1 MVSSK
6 AVDSVL
12 DSVPCGFARFESSGR
27 IIQVN
32 TTLCDWINR
41 SKQDLIGKNVSFF
54 LPKSGQIFW
63 QSHIMPELK
72 LKGKLEECYFK
83 LSTAKKQRIPVL
95 ANFRCSCQ
103 SKEEYDVVLFRI
115 QKRYQLEDALIE
127 AKRKADLATKA
138 LQYSNETLTRF
149 AGMVA
154 HDLKAPI
161 RNMKRLA
168 EFIIEDYQDLL
179 DEDGQSLLQKLQNAA
194 NRGTYFI
201 DRLLEYASLNKDH
214 HQFTEVDLN
223 QAFDN
228 ACNNLIDEAS
238 ASININSLP
247 TIWGNQTQLEQLFQ
261 NLLGNAIKYRH
272 KDRPL
277 AIEIS
282 ATQSKDRAWR
292 ISVIDNGIGVAPQNR
307 ERIFGMM
314 TRLHGQ
320 EYEGAGIGLATCK
333 WIVDNHQGTIGVES
347 NDSEGSNF
355 YFILPATS
363 QSNVYPAAPSQKF
376 RPLKNRQ

>member
-1 MVSSK
+1 MEKSK
-6 AVDSVL
+6 NAVDSIL
-12 DSVPCGFARFESSGR
+12 DSVPCGFARLEGSGK

-32 TTLCDWINR
+32 TTLCDWIDQ
-41 SKQDLIGKNVSFF
+41 SKQDLIGKNISFF

-72 LKGKLEECYFK
+72 LKGELEECYFK
-83 LSTAKKQRIPVL
+83 LSTAKKQRVPVL

-103 SKEEYDVVLFRI
+103 SKQEYDVVLFRI
-115 QKRYQLEDALIE
+115 QKRHQLEDALIE
-127 AKRKADLATKA
+127 AKRQADIATKA
-138 LQYSNETLTRF
+138 LQYSNDTLSRF

-168 EFIIEDYQDLL
+168 EFIIEDYHDIL
-179 DEDGQSLLQKLQNAA
+179 DEDGRGLLQKLQNAA

-201 DRLLEYASLNKDH
+201 DRLLEYASLNKEH
-214 HQFTEVDLN
+214 NFAKVDLN
-223 QAFDN
+223 QALDN
-228 ACNNLIDEAS
+228 ACNNFTDAINQAS
-238 ASININSLP
+238 ASINVINLP

-272 KDRPL
+272 QDRQL

-282 ATQSKDRAWR
+282 ATQTKDQAWK
-292 ISVIDNGIGVAPQNR
+292 INVIDNGIGVAPQDR

-314 TRLHGQ
+314 SRLHGQ
-320 EYEGAGIGLATCK
+320 EYEGVGIGLATCK
-333 WIVDNHQGTIGVES
+333 WIVHNHQGTIGVES
-347 NDSEGSNF
+347 NDSQGCNF
-355 YFILPATS
+355 YFTLPATS
-363 QSNVYPAAPSQKF
+363 
-376 RPLKNRQ
+376 

>member
-1 MVSSK
+1 MGKSK
-6 AVDSVL
+6 NADDSIL

-32 TTLCDWINR
+32 TTLCNWIDR

-72 LKGKLEECYFK
+72 LKGELEECYFK

-103 SKEEYDVVLFRI
+103 REQEYDVVLFRI

-127 AKRKADLATKA
+127 AKRQADVATKA

-179 DEDGQSLLQKLQNAA
+179 DEDGQNLLEKLQNAA

-201 DRLLEYASLNKDH
+201 DRLLEYASLDKDRN
-214 HQFTEVDLN
+214 QFTKVDLN
-223 QAFDN
+223 QALNN
-228 ACNNLIDEAS
+228 ACKNLTNAIDEAS
-238 ASININSLP
+238 ALININSLP
-247 TIWGNQTQLEQLFQ
+247 TVWGNQTQLEQLFQ

-282 ATQSKDRAWR
+282 ATQSKDKDWR
-292 ISVIDNGIGVAPQNR
+292 INVIDNGIGVAPLDR
-307 ERIFGMM
+307 ERIFKMM

-320 EYEGAGIGLATCK
+320 EYEGTGIGLATCK
-333 WIVDNHQGTIGVES
+333 WIVHNHQGTIGVES
-347 NDSEGSNF
+347 NDREGCNF

-363 QSNVYPAAPSQKF
+363 GSNVYPAAPS
-376 RPLKNRQ
+376 

>member
-1 MVSSK
+1 MVSDK
-6 AVDSVL
+6 NTVDTIL
-12 DSVPCGFARFESSGR
+12 DSIPCGFARFQSSGKIVR
-27 IIQVN
+27 VN
-32 TTLCDWINR
+32 TTLCDWIDR
-41 SKQDLIGKNVSFF
+41 SKQDLVGKNVSFF

-63 QSHIMPELK
+63 QSHIMPEVK
-72 LKGKLEECYFK
+72 LKGELEECYFK

-103 SKEEYDVVLFRI
+103 SKQEYDVVLFRI

-127 AKRKADLATKA
+127 AKRQADTATKA
-138 LQYSNETLTRF
+138 LQYSNETLSRF

-179 DEDGQSLLQKLQNAA
+179 DEDGRSLLQKLQNAA

-214 HQFTEVDLN
+214 NQFTKVDLN
-223 QAFDN
+223 QALDN
-228 ACNNLIDEAS
+228 ACENLTNEIEEAS
-238 ASININSLP
+238 ASINVISLP
-247 TIWGNQTQLEQLFQ
+247 TVWGNQTQLEQLFQ
-261 NLLGNAIKYRH
+261 NLLGNAIKYR
-272 KDRPL
+272 DRNRQL

-282 ATQSKDRAWR
+282 ATQTKDKAWK
-292 ISVIDNGIGVAPQNR
+292 INVTDNGIGVAPQDR
-307 ERIFGMM
+307 ERIFGM
-314 TRLHGQ
+314 TSRLHGQ

-333 WIVDNHQGTIGVES
+333 WIVHNHRGTIGVET
-347 NDSEGSNF
+347 NESEGCNF
-355 YFILPATS
+355 YFILPATIRS
-363 QSNVYPAAPSQKF
+363 KSN
-376 RPLKNRQ
+376 